1 MLKRRDV
8 FVLSI
13 LAVTAMLGADLADA
27 QGIFLAARLVG
38 KVVQMSQQHP
48 SGGPSYDS
56 ATVILNAPAPRVYET
71 AVRYVKDAQSRGV
84 SVTAE
89 DAQAMWIQFTN
100 GQQVAGIRVTPLN
113 ENTAQLL
120 VSSAHTGSQPNAAAL
135 VMDSV
140 MRVCAQM
147 NVQCTRE

>member
-1 MLKRRDV
+1 MRKRYGPAFV
-8 FVLSI
+8 FGAAMVVS
-13 LAVTAMLGADLADA
+13 LATQAVHA
-27 QGIFLAARLVG
+27 QGIFLAARMVG

-56 ATVILNAPAPRVYET
+56 ATVILNVPAPRVYET
-71 AVRYVKDAQSRGV
+71 AVRSVKDAQPRGI

-113 ENTAQLL
+113 DATSQLL

-140 MRVCAQM
+140 MRVCGQM